1 MRTQK
6 NRPIGV
12 FDSGIGGLSVVK
24 EVQRVLPEESIIYF
38 GDTARLPY
46 GTKSKET
53 IIRFSREI
61 VRFLLKFRVKLIVVA
76 CHTASSF
83 SLPTLK
89 RELDLPVIGV
99 VQPGAEEALRLTRT
113 GRIGVLGTRA
123 TVQSESYVKALQKY
137 HVGAGIKV
145 FSKACPLFV
154 PLVEEGHLHDDLAY
168 RVAEKYLLPL
178 KRLRVDTVILG
189 CTHYPLLR
197 GVIGDVLGAKTVLVD
212 SSHQTA
218 AQVKQLLERENLIAS
233 NGWSRPASQFYVS
246 DEPNRFSKVGSI
258 FLRHRIRPV
267 KKICI
272 PSPGSGGISCIA

>member
-1 MRTQK
+1 MKSNQ
-6 NRPIGV
+6 PIGI
-12 FDSGIGGLSVVK
+12 FDSGVGGLSVVK
-24 EVQRVLPEESIIYF
+24 EIQRVLPDEAIVYL

-61 VRFLLKFRVKLIVVA
+61 TRFLLKFRVKVIVVA

-83 SLPTLK
+83 SLQTLK

-99 VQPGAEEALRLTRT
+99 VEPGAEEALSVTRS

-123 TVQSESYVKALQKY
+123 TVESGSYVRALQKRDSR
-137 HVGAGIKV
+137 VKI

-154 PLVEEGHLHDDLAY
+154 PLVEEGHLHDVLAY
-168 RVAEKYLLPL
+168 QVAETYLLPL

-197 GVIGDVLGAKTVLVD
+197 KVISDVLGKETILID
-212 SSHQTA
+212 SSHETA
-218 AQVKQLLERENLIAS
+218 EKVKRVLGEEELAAS
-233 NGWSRPASQFYVS
+233 NGHLPHSRFFVS
-246 DEPNRFSKVGSI
+246 DEPVRFSKVAGL
-258 FLRHRIRPV
+258 FLRGRLPAV
-267 KKICI
+267 KKVCI
-272 PSPGSGGISCIA
+272 PAEG

>member
-6 NRPIGV
+6 NRPIGI

-24 EVQRVLPEESIIYF
+24 EIQRVLPEESIIYF

-61 VRFLLKFRVKLIVVA
+61 VHFLLKFRVKLIVVA

-83 SLPTLK
+83 SLATLK

-123 TVQSESYVKALQKY
+123 TVQSGSYVKEIQKR
-137 HVGAGIKV
+137 HTGIKV

-168 RVAEKYLLPL
+168 RVAETYLLPL

-197 GVIGDVLGAKTVLVD
+197 KVIGNVLGAKTALVD
-212 SSHQTA
+212 SSRQTA
-218 AQVKQLLERENLIAS
+218 SQVKRLLGREHLTAS

-258 FLRHRIRPV
+258 FLRNRIRPV
-267 KKICI
+267 KKVCL
-272 PSPGSGGISCIA
+272 